1 MLPIKDNVP
10 TRTTP
15 IVTIALIAANVA
27 VWLFYEVPNL
37 DESIVDAAYFPC
49 AAEGSCDAPGL
60 AWPLTVFTSM
70 FMHGSW
76 LHLGGNM
83 LFLWIFGN
91 NVEDAMG
98 RGRYLAFYL
107 LGGVAA
113 TATQS
118 IVTFDFAPERDAQ
131 IPNVGA
137 SGAIAAVMGAYI
149 VLLPHARILTWFV
162 FFFFEVPALLY
173 LAFWF
178 LFQLWVGSFQVL
190 RPEAGGGVAF
200 FAHVGGFVFGAL
212 TVLLLVQRRPLQPR
226 Y

>member
-10 TRTTP
+10 TRATP
-15 IVTIALIAANVA
+15 VVTIVLIAANVA
-27 VWLFYEVPNL
+27 VWLFYQLPNL
-37 DESIVDAAYFPC
+37 DRSVVDAGYFPC
-49 AAEGSCDAPGL
+49 AVEGSCDAPGL
-60 AWPLTVFTSM
+60 AWPLTVLTSI
-70 FMHGSW
+70 FLHGSW

-98 RGRYLAFYL
+98 RARYLVFYL

-118 IVTFDFAPERDAQ
+118 VVTFAFAPEQDAQ

-149 VLLPHARILTWFV
+149 VLLPTARILTWFA
-162 FFFFEVPALLY
+162 FLFFEVPALLY

-178 LFQLWVGSFQVL
+178 LFQLWVGSFEVL
-190 RPEAGGGVAF
+190 HPEAGGGVAF
-200 FAHVGGFVFGAL
+200 FAHVGGFAFGAL
-212 TVLLLVQRRPLQPR
+212 TVLLFTQRRPLQPL